1 MKALTIVFVFVMYPF
16 TIHLVSSSIAP
27 ERGSHTS
34 LGFGV
39 HLCSTVERQGG
50 PGLAKMSS
58 KIVLLSTAIGGAER
72 IVTCCD
78 EF

>member
-1 MKALTIVFVFVMYPF
+1 MLTIVFIFVVYPF

-27 ERGSHTS
+27 DRGSHTS
-34 LGFGV
+34 LSFEV
-39 HLCSTVERQGG
+39 HLGSTVERRRG

-58 KIVLLSTAIGGAER
+58 KVVLLSTAIGGVER